1 MRSRGIGWPPAT
13 ASAGSPDSATRDI
26 ARPAAPQQASVTR
39 CVLLR
44 QSAASVKLKPALVVR
59 LRMAISP
66 ASSVDVQ
73 GARDDDVPGKA
84 EAGRRRA
91 FNMYAAI
98 ARTET
103 DVSRAIARSHR

>member
-13 ASAGSPDSATRDI
+13 ASAGSPDSATNDI

-44 QSAASVKLKPALVVR
+44 QSAASVKLKPALAVG
-59 LRMAISP
+59 LRMAMSR

-73 GARDDDVPGKA
+73 GDRDEDMPEKA

-91 FNMYAAI
+91 FNMYAPI
-98 ARTET
+98 ARTAT
-103 DVSRAIARSHR
+103 DVSAA